1 MATKTV
7 MFQVKCARPG
17 CENKMYTY
25 AKDMSGNLP
34 VVFCSKRCEGEA
46 AYAKRFKKI

>member
-1 MATKTV
+1 MSTL
-7 MFQVKCARPG
+7 MFQVKCARKG

-34 VVFCSKRCEGEA
+34 KVYCSKRCEGEDN
-46 AYAKRFKKI
+46 YGKRFKKP